1 MNSTATR
8 GVLAI
13 IRNSAGAVL
22 MHLRD
27 RRDDICW
34 PNRWS
39 VLGGGVEPGETFLD
53 AAVREVREESGL
65 QVTDMV
71 EICEVVDVQGSGQ
84 RLRVFAGSYH
94 GDPSKLVL
102 GEGQRLEFILPH
114 VWPHIDIPPF
124 VRALLERVAAV

>member
-13 IRNSAGAVL
+13 IRNPAGAVL

-34 PNRWS
+34 PNCWS

-53 AAVREVREESGL
+53 AAVREVREESGI

-94 GDPSKLVL
+94 GEASKLVL

-114 VWPHIDIPPF
+114 VWPRIDIPPF

>member
-1 MNSTATR
+1 
-8 GVLAI
+8 
-13 IRNSAGAVL
+13 
-22 MHLRD
+22 
-27 RRDDICW
+27 
-34 PNRWS
+34 